1 MNQESKLLKIVG
13 TRVRDL
19 RKKKG
24 YSQETFAELCNLH
37 RTYIGAI
44 ERGERNITLQSL
56 EAISC
61 ALEVEPQELLQDV

>member
-1 MNQESKLLKIVG
+1 MNQESNLLKIVG
-13 TRVRDL
+13 SRVRDL

-24 YSQETFAELCNLH
+24 YSQEAFAELCDLH

-56 EAISC
+56 EAISS
-61 ALEVEPQELLQDV
+61 ALEVEPTELLQDV